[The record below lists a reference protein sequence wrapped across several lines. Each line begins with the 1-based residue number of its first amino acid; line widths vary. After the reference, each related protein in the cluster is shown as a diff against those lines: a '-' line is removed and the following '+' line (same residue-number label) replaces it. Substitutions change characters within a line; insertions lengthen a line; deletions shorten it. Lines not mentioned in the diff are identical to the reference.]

1 VIEKTGSG
9 FGISAQT
16 PSAPDQGRKKWAD
29 PLEKACRQFEGI
41 FLAALLKQ
49 SRREG
54 FTEKKEPF
62 RMLEETTL
70 EMAAESISSSGE
82 GLGLWR
88 VLYENLS
95 EGRKGAEGQE

>member
-1 VIEKTGSG
+1 
-9 FGISAQT
+9 
-16 PSAPDQGRKKWAD
+16 
-29 PLEKACRQFEGI
+29 
-41 FLAALLKQ
+41 
-49 SRREG
+49 
-54 FTEKKEPF
+54 
-62 RMLEETTL
+62 MLEETTL